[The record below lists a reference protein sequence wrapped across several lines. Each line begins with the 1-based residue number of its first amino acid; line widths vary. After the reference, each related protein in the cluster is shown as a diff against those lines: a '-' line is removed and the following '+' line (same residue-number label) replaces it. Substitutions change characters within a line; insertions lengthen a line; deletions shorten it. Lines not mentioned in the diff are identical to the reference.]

1 MAGLTYDLGL
11 NTADQDDTPDTTPG
25 RTTPY
30 VPAAPGV
37 DPKTSPEKVRPFD
50 HVQNSK
56 VRPDVPANHPPSVS
70 HSRDGI
76 ERKYVRKPIE
86 CAH

>member
-1 MAGLTYDLGL
+1 MHAEVGALEQQRAMAGLTYDLGL

-37 DPKTSPEKVRPFD
+37 DPKKAHAPPPPCTR
-50 HVQNSK
+50 NS
-56 VRPDVPANHPPSVS
+56 SLS
-70 HSRDGI
+70 
-76 ERKYVRKPIE
+76 
-86 CAH
+86 

>member
-37 DPKTSPEKVRPFD
+37 DPKKVSRTTALP
-50 HVQNSK
+50 
-56 VRPDVPANHPPSVS
+56 PAAALRGRV
-70 HSRDGI
+70 
-76 ERKYVRKPIE
+76 
-86 CAH
+86 

>member
-37 DPKTSPEKVRPFD
+37 DPKYYARLAYEDQTR
-50 HVQNSK
+50 
-56 VRPDVPANHPPSVS
+56 APP
-70 HSRDGI
+70 HTLPQR
-76 ERKYVRKPIE
+76 
-86 CAH
+86 

>member
-37 DPKTSPEKVRPFD
+37 DPKKARARHHRARTR
-50 HVQNSK
+50 NS
-56 VRPDVPANHPPSVS
+56 SFS
-70 HSRDGI
+70 
-76 ERKYVRKPIE
+76 
-86 CAH
+86 

>member
-37 DPKTSPEKVRPFD
+37 DPKKVSRATALP
-50 HVQNSK
+50 
-56 VRPDVPANHPPSVS
+56 PAAALRGRV
-70 HSRDGI
+70 
-76 ERKYVRKPIE
+76 
-86 CAH
+86 

>member
-11 NTADQDDTPDTTPG
+11 NTADMDDTPDTTPG

-37 DPKTSPEKVRPFD
+37 DPKYYARL
-50 HVQNSK
+50 
-56 VRPDVPANHPPSVS
+56 A
-70 HSRDGI
+70 
-76 ERKYVRKPIE
+76 
-86 CAH
+86 